1 VVRRL
6 LRSACAAGLP
16 VFKNGSNALTCQP
29 RALLSTLSLKLLT
42 MRALTHWAAIA
53 VLATSAGSGAAEL
66 SNQAQA
72 EISKLLD
79 RIESSNC
86 SFGRNGDWYPPAE
99 ARKHL
104 QMKLDYMVK
113 RNMLGST
120 EEFISKAATASSVSG
135 EAYQIRCGSQPAM
148 ASATWLTAELKRIR
162 SSS

>member
-1 VVRRL
+1 
-6 LRSACAAGLP
+6 
-16 VFKNGSNALTCQP
+16 
-29 RALLSTLSLKLLT
+29 
-42 MRALTHWAAIA
+42 MRAVFRWAAPIA
-53 VLATSAGSGAAEL
+53 ALAVCVGVAAAEL
-66 SNQAQA
+66 TSTAQK
-72 EISKLLD
+72 EITKLLD

-135 EAYQIRCGSQPAM
+135 EAYQIRCGAQPPV
-148 ASATWLTAELKRIR
+148 ASATWLTAELKR
-162 SSS
+162 

>member
-1 VVRRL
+1 
-6 LRSACAAGLP
+6 
-16 VFKNGSNALTCQP
+16 
-29 RALLSTLSLKLLT
+29 
-42 MRALTHWAAIA
+42 MRAVSRWTIVTALAASVGA
-53 VLATSAGSGAAEL
+53 GAADL
-66 SNQAQA
+66 SSQAQA
-72 EISKLLD
+72 EITKLLD
-79 RIESSNC
+79 RIEASNC

-135 EAYQIRCGSQPAM
+135 EAYQIRCGSQPPM